1 MAYNKVILVG
11 RLVAA
16 PELRHTQDN
25 TPVASCRMA
34 VDRPGKDKGTDFLDI
49 VAWSGTAEFAARHLT
64 KGQEI
69 MLEGRIQTRSY
80 EDRNGNK
87 RTAVEV
93 VAASFYFVGSKRQDQ
108 GYGQDAGYGGGFT
121 PIDDDDDYG
130 DLPFA

>member
-16 PELRHTQDN
+16 PELRHTQSN
-25 TPVASCRMA
+25 IPVASFRMA

-49 VAWSGTAEFAARHLT
+49 VAWRGTAEFAARNLT

-69 MLEGRIQTRSY
+69 MLEGSIQTRKY
-80 EDRNGNK
+80 EDKNGNK

-93 VAASFYFVGSKRQDQ
+93 VASSFYFVGSKRQDQ
-108 GYGQDAGYGGGFT
+108 EASYGGFT
-121 PIDDDDDYG
+121 PIDDDDEDG
-130 DLPFA
+130 DLPF